1 MTMLS
6 DQHQATLGL
15 QSLLFVPGSR
25 PDRFAKALASGADC
39 VCVDLEDAVPP
50 EGKDRARTAALAA
63 LADSPNLAIRIN
75 GLRTPDG
82 LADLGA
88 LALAPVRP
96 RLLLLPMVEEAA
108 EFELV
113 RRELGGDC
121 MPLVPLIETVRGLG
135 NAGAIAAD
143 PAVGM
148 VLFGG
153 ADFSAELGVPL
164 SWEATAVAR
173 SLLVMACAGAGKA
186 AIDVPFLGLD
196 DEAGLVEECRRAK
209 AIGFAGKAALHPAHI
224 PPIHAVFRPT
234 GEEIAEAM
242 AAEEAYRA
250 AGAAAARFNGKMLEK
265 PVMLR
270 YRRLLALKDAI
281 DA

>member
-1 MTMLS
+1 MTMPS
-6 DQHQATLGL
+6 DQHQATLGV

-50 EGKDRARTAALAA
+50 EGKDQARDDALAA
-63 LADSPNLAIRIN
+63 LVESPQFAIRIN
-75 GLRTPDG
+75 AVRTPAG
-82 LADLGA
+82 QADL
-88 LALAPVRP
+88 LALAEAPIRP

-108 EFELV
+108 EVEIV
-113 RRELGGDC
+113 RKALAGNC

-143 PAVGM
+143 PAVAM
-148 VLFGG
+148 VMFGG

-173 SLLVMACAGAGKA
+173 SQLVMACAGAGKA
-186 AIDVPFLGLD
+186 AIDVPFIALD
-196 DEAGLVEECRRAK
+196 DEAGLAEECRRAK
-209 AIGFAGKAALHPAHI
+209 AIGFAAKAAIHPAQI
-224 PPIHAVFRPT
+224 AGIHAVFRPT
-234 GEEIAEAM
+234 GEEIAEAI
-242 AAEEAYRA
+242 AAEEAFRA
-250 AGAAAARFNGKMLEK
+250 AGGAAVRFNGKMLEI
-265 PVMLR
+265 PVMRR
-270 YRRLLALKDAI
+270 YRRILALKVAI